1 MVVETGDARE
11 GGKATLAGRL
21 LDMGYDARSQSV
33 VVRFD
38 AMRSDEAGNVVSR
51 RFEATVPG
59 VPPKVEAV
67 APALNKAANDVAV
80 QVADWVG

>member
-1 MVVETGDARE
+1 M
-11 GGKATLAGRL
+11 
-21 LDMGYDARSQSV
+21 

-38 AMRSDEAGNVVSR
+38 ALREEPGGQVTSR

-59 VPPKVEAV
+59 VAPKVEAV
-67 APALNKAANDVAV
+67 APALNKAANEVAQ